1 MGDVRKSG
9 DGRQKGQIQV
19 SRLLFLSWAAS
30 SGRVVSVCV
39 CVCVCA
45 CRKGAASEELEVCS
59 VKKGGGGGGGKT
71 GRANGKRS
79 SNGAKQQPSIA
90 DMFNRE

>member
-1 MGDVRKSG
+1 M
-9 DGRQKGQIQV
+9 

-39 CVCVCA
+39 CVCVFVCVCVCV
-45 CRKGAASEELEVCS
+45 CRKGAASEEVEVFS

-71 GRANGKRS
+71 GRTNGRQS
-79 SNGAKQQPSIA
+79 SNGTKQQPSIA
-90 DMFNRE
+90 EMFNRE